1 MRASSLHWMDDLRR
15 DVSYALRG
23 LARNPGF
30 GVAAIVTL
38 GLGIGATTAVFSVV
52 NTVLLQPL
60 PYTDADR
67 LVRIVERLPAR
78 NANTPPG
85 RRTGMTWAEFNE
97 WRTRTATLSAMA
109 YTVTPPITL
118 MPTPAGSVRLTGA
131 LLSPNTIAML
141 GGRALVGRTIDAR
154 PGIDDAAGSRVVV
167 ISASVWRR
175 DFQADPDIVGRTV
188 SLKTLG
194 PEAGFLDGTPLTVVG
209 VMH

>member
-1 MRASSLHWMDDLRR
+1 
-15 DVSYALRG
+15 
-23 LARNPGF
+23 
-30 GVAAIVTL
+30 
-38 GLGIGATTAVFSVV
+38 
-52 NTVLLQPL
+52 
-60 PYTDADR
+60 
-67 LVRIVERLPAR
+67 
-78 NANTPPG
+78 PG

-141 GGRALVGRTIDAR
+141 GGRALVGRTIDSR
-154 PGIDDAAGSRVVV
+154 PGIDDAARSRVVV
-167 ISASVWRR
+167 ISASVWPR

-209 VMH
+209 VMHPSFDFPLPIVDFWTPITEDSPARRSLAGG